1 MYTGVYAGVCPPHGV
16 SMRHLFLLLALVGL
30 AGIALG
36 VLDLIR
42 GAAGPHG
49 VPFSYENYGGPGSM
63 IAGLMLLAGSLYLR
77 GVWRERR

>member
-1 MYTGVYAGVCPPHGV
+1 
-16 SMRHLFLLLALVGL
+16 MRSVFLVLALLGL
-30 AGIALG
+30 AGVALG

-49 VPFSYENYGGPGSM
+49 VPFVYENYGGPGSM

-77 GVWRERR
+77 SVWRERR